1 MTCWENIIFTENGII
16 EVASTFV
23 LVLCLLR
30 VGQYALQSR
39 LSSGRH
45 FWLAAVLVF
54 IAVLRRELNHVPELL
69 ISSDFLL
76 FGQTYEWWE
85 DSVLFVIYLS
95 LLSLLVYAWRYGLA
109 VLKRMPTLLYIV
121 VTLLA
126 LIQYMGEN
134 AIVFPKNMGMM
145 VEELTEI
152 IIYIMALGYLCSFK
166 LKVFEDAFIQQ
177 MQSPL
182 QN

>member
-166 LKVFEDAFIQQ
+166 LKIFEDAFIQQ
-177 MQSPL
+177 MQSSL